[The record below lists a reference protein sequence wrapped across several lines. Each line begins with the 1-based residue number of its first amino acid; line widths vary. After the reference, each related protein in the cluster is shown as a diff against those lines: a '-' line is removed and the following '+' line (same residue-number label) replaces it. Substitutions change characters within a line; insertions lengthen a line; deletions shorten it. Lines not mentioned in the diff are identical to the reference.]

1 MTKWTRELDLELKDL
16 VEQNG
21 FTKGAKLFVEAHPEA
36 TFTAAKN
43 RYYKYLDT
51 TPTREVNYK
60 TEEPPRE
67 VSEIR
72 PPKEEV
78 ETFHTSDTTGGASCC
93 ADSYH
98 DFEASV
104 DELSVRKE
112 EPSKLGKYQRY
123 DRLKKPN
130 IFVRFFRRLFK

>member
-21 FTKGAKLFVEAHPEA
+21 FTQGAKLFVEAHPET
-36 TFTAAKN
+36 TFAAAKN

-72 PPKEEV
+72 PSKEEV
-78 ETFHTSDTTGGASCC
+78 ETFHTGDATGGASCC

-112 EPSKLGKYQRY
+112 EPSKL
-123 DRLKKPN
+123 KKPN
-130 IFVRFFRRLFK
+130 IFVRFFRWLFK

>member
-36 TFTAAKN
+36 TFAAAKN

-60 TEEPPRE
+60 TEEPP
-67 VSEIR
+67 
-72 PPKEEV
+72 KEEV
-78 ETFHTSDTTGGASCC
+78 ETFHTSDATGGASCC

-98 DFEASV
+98 DFETSV

-112 EPSKLGKYQRY
+112 EPSKL
-123 DRLKKPN
+123 KKPN
-130 IFVRFFRRLFK
+130 IFVRFFRWLFK